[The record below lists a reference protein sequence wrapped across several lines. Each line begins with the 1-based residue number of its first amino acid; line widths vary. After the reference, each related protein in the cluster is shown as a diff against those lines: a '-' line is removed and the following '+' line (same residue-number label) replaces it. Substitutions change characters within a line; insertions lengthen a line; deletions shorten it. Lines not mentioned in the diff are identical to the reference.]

1 MQPKSFVALFFAAL
15 ILTLLLSAGQ
25 FYGFKADEFMG
36 QNTEAIAKGFLKFY
50 PGTAYLAVA
59 KVLAFGFG
67 IVVLMLACFRG
78 IHLVYRNQPLALR
91 LTLDVL
97 FTWALCAVAWSSV
110 VQYPALF
117 ANYFPTTWMDG
128 VYRASFWLTPEH
140 LRWGG
145 WIVMALV
152 AGPGL
157 VQVFLHFLRLP
168 KVVVLPVLGV
178 LVGSVFLVGF
188 SGGADKHEKPHV
200 LIIGIDSLR
209 NDRFEMEKVM
219 PNLVALTKDEQSV
232 YFKDHI
238 VGIARTFPS
247 WIEMLQGKYSP
258 QTGVRHMFPGLDRRS
273 EEFTGLGTAFRDAGY
288 ETVAV
293 SDFAGDIFPRF
304 AAGFNDVRAP
314 KLSITNMIRMGAYQK
329 FPLFMLFAVQKPFWR
344 WFPVLKENAS
354 FSDPHHLA
362 DEVKDA
368 FSDHDDKP
376 LFLLSFFSTAHF
388 PYAAPYPYYKQFTD
402 PQYTGPYKFQK
413 NPSIVDE
420 KNITE
425 ADKKQINALYNGG
438 LYGIDHALG
447 ELFTFLKDEGV
458 WDNTMIIVTADHG
471 EDLYDFENLQG
482 HGDHLRGEN
491 VFRVP
496 LLVKLP
502 KGKTPARRD
511 IPFVSRSIDI
521 APTVSSLAG
530 LQPVGEGKDFSSVMF
545 NAQAEDPQLAAYSET
560 EIWFAP
566 KGELFYQKKRLQY
579 PGISQLLNFD
589 LGGSDDIVLKSEYE
603 DLLVTA
609 RHRSL
614 IAGDYKLIYMP
625 TQEGIEYQ
633 LFNRRTDPYNLQDL
647 AETEPR
653 RTDEMAK
660 RLMTLIGKLET
671 RYKIV
676 DGYVLPRY

>member
-1 MQPKSFVALFFAAL
+1 MQPKSFITLF
-15 ILTLLLSAGQ
+15 LSALVLTALLGVGQ
-25 FYGFKADEFMG
+25 FYGFKAEEFMG
-36 QNTEAIAKGFLKFY
+36 QNTEALSKGFVQFY
-50 PGTAYLAVA
+50 PGVAYGSVA
-59 KVLAFGFG
+59 KMFAFGFA
-67 IVVLMLACFRG
+67 IVLVIISCFRG

-97 FTWALCAVAWSSV
+97 VTWAVCAVAWSSV
-110 VQYPALF
+110 IQYPALF
-117 ANYFPTTWMDG
+117 SPAFPARWMDG
-128 VYRASFWLTPEH
+128 VFRASFWLKPEH

-145 WIVMALV
+145 WVVLALI

-168 KVVVLPVLGV
+168 KIVVLPVLATA
-178 LVGSVFLVGF
+178 LGSLFLVGF
-188 SGGADKHEKPHV
+188 GGGAENHEKPHV
-200 LIIGIDSLR
+200 LMIGIDSLR

-232 YFKDHI
+232 YFQDHI

-247 WIEMLQGKYSP
+247 WIEILQGKYSP
-258 QTGVRHMFPGLDRRS
+258 QTGVRHMFPGLDRRAQ
-273 EEFTGLGTAFRDAGY
+273 EFTGLGTAFRDAGY

-314 KLSITNMIRMGAYQK
+314 KLSITNMIRMGAYQR

-354 FSDPHHLA
+354 FSDPHHLTA
-362 DEVKDA
+362 EVKKVFA
-368 FSDHDDKP
+368 DHDDKP
-376 LFLLSFFSTAHF
+376 LFMLSFFSTAHF
-388 PYAAPYPYYKQFTD
+388 PYAAPYPYYNKFAD
-402 PQYTGPYKFQK
+402 PQYTGPFKFQK

-420 KNITE
+420 RNLTE
-425 ADKKQINALYNGG
+425 ADKKQINALYDGG
-438 LYGIDHALG
+438 LHGIDHSLG
-447 ELFTFLKDEGV
+447 ELFQYLKDEGV

-471 EDLYDFENLQG
+471 EDLYDFDNIQG

-496 LLVKLP
+496 LLIKLP
-502 KGKTPARRD
+502 KGKTPARQEV
-511 IPFVSRSIDI
+511 PFVSRSIDI
-521 APTVSSLAG
+521 APTIAALAS
-530 LQPVGEGKDFSSVMF
+530 LQPVGEGKDFSSIIF
-545 NAQAEDPQLAAYSET
+545 DKNAADPQLAAYSET

-566 KGELFYQKKRLQY
+566 KGDLFFQKKRLHY

-589 LGGSDDIVLKSEYE
+589 LGGSDDIVLKDEFE

-614 IAGDYKLIYMP
+614 IVGDYKLIYMP

-633 LFNRRTDPYNLQDL
+633 LFNRRKDPNSAQDL
-647 AETEPR
+647 TEDEQR

-660 RLMTLIGKLET
+660 RLISTISKLET

-676 DGYVLPRY
+676 DGYVLPKY